1 MSKGETRAPRMM
13 SLPAAAIAALLLAGC
28 SSGHVGDD
36 WQCPLAAGGSC
47 ASVAAADPAVPKTDA
62 VPGRAPGQ
70 PIRLLP
76 REWDAGGV
84 DTSPAREPA
93 PDPIRGPGQAS
104 MGARACEAECSFDP
118 LGWLAR
124 LFGAKTGDHPPE
136 AQDAMPVGM
145 ETAPAMVAASSADS
159 LAIEETPA
167 GNDPGHDDLRTG
179 ETVARIWI
187 APFVDA
193 DGVYREAAHV
203 RVVLEPAGWRLK

>member
-1 MSKGETRAPRMM
+1 MSKGKTCAPRMM
-13 SLPAAAIAALLLAGC
+13 SLPAAAIMALLLAGC

-62 VPGRAPGQ
+62 AAAREPGQ

-76 REWDAGGV
+76 REWDSDRIAA
-84 DTSPAREPA
+84 PA
-93 PDPIRGPGQAS
+93 IRS
-104 MGARACEAECSFDP
+104 CETECGFDP
-118 LGWLAR
+118 FAWLAR
-124 LFGAKTGDHPPE
+124 LLGAETGEDRPE
-136 AQDAMPVGM
+136 AKDAGT
-145 ETAPAMVAASSADS
+145 TATEAAPDIAAASTSGS

-167 GNDPGHDDLRTG
+167 GTDPGHDDLRTG

-193 DGVYREAAHV
+193 DGVYREASHV
-203 RVVLEPAGWRLK
+203 RVVLEPAGWRLN